1 MATNT
6 VTTTWK
12 ENMQFE
18 TDNPSG
24 HTITID
30 TSAEH
35 GGSDNGLR
43 PKSLMLSSL
52 AGCSGLDIVSLLKKM
67 RAEADDFKI
76 EVTGEL
82 TEEHPKFYHKVQVD
96 YHFTGSNL
104 KEDKIEFIN
113 VKRFKDEH
121 IRGLYENGYF
131 EWPLAPIIQNL
142 MKHQLSN
149 NKQLPILFSYQYAD
163 FTNLEKRRL
172 LGHDYTIS
180 SKLDKMG
187 VRLNGPSI
195 ITQSPVLTSQPMANG
210 AIQIPGNGRP
220 IVMRNNRQTI
230 GGYPVIGV
238 VNSVGLAILSQ
249 CVASQNISFTLTN
262 IESSNISKSFIDL
275 QLNQVLNNLRS
286 FISISH

>member
-12 ENMQFE
+12 ENMRFE

-24 HTITID
+24 HTIFID

-96 YHFTGSNL
+96 YHFYG
-104 KEDKIEFIN
+104 KELSEEKIN
-113 VKRFKDEH
+113 KAVK
-121 IRGLYENGYF
+121 
-131 EWPLAPIIQNL
+131 
-142 MKHQLSN
+142 LSV
-149 NKQLPILFSYQYAD
+149 
-163 FTNLEKRRL
+163 EK
-172 LGHDYTIS
+172 YC
-180 SKLDKMG
+180 G
-187 VRLNGPSI
+187 VMEMFRQFATVETSI
-195 ITQSPVLTSQPMANG
+195 HLHV
-210 AIQIPGNGRP
+210 
-220 IVMRNNRQTI
+220 
-230 GGYPVIGV
+230 
-238 VNSVGLAILSQ
+238 
-249 CVASQNISFTLTN
+249 
-262 IESSNISKSFIDL
+262 K
-275 QLNQVLNNLRS
+275 
-286 FISISH
+286 